1 MKTILEDNE
10 LDNNILGQQIMSMA
24 ESVLTDRE
32 MDILVSYNL
41 SSSTYRE
48 IGKDHNLSASRIQ
61 QILENVYRKITKKLV
76 YEEIIFKNDAK
87 GKYVG
92 FTKTLKNRLFDS
104 DYHNT
109 LKYKKFEWSERLYE
123 R

>member
-48 IGKDHNLSASRIQ
+48 IAKDHNLSASRIQ

>member
-48 IGKDHNLSASRIQ
+48 IAKDHNLSASRIQ

-87 GKYVG
+87 GKHIG

>member
-48 IGKDHNLSASRIQ
+48 IAKDHNLSASRIQ
-61 QILENVYRKITKKLV
+61 KILENVYRKITKKLV

-87 GKYVG
+87 GKYIG

>member
-1 MKTILEDNE
+1 
-10 LDNNILGQQIMSMA
+10 
-24 ESVLTDRE
+24 

-48 IGKDHNLSASRIQ
+48 IAKDHNLSASRIQ

-87 GKYVG
+87 GKYIG

>member
-76 YEEIIFKNDAK
+76 YEEIIFKHDAK

>member
-48 IGKDHNLSASRIQ
+48 IAKDHNLSASRIQ

-87 GKYVG
+87 GKYIG

>member
-48 IGKDHNLSASRIQ
+48 IAKDHNLSASRIQ
-61 QILENVYRKITKKLV
+61 KILENVYRKITKKLV

>member
-10 LDNNILGQQIMSMA
+10 LDNNILGQQIMAIA
-24 ESVLTDRE
+24 ESVLTEKE

-48 IGKDHNLSASRIQ
+48 IGRDYNLSASRIQ
-61 QILENVYRKITKKLV
+61 QILEKVYRKITKKLV